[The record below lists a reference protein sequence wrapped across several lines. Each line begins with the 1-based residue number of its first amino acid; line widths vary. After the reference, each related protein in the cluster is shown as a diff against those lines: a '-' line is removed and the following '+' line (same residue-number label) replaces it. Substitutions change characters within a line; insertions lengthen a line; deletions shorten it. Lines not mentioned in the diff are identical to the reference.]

1 MEQRANSRKLTL
13 RISWDSLTT
22 VNNEG
27 GFVMSTFNS
36 KGGTTILM
44 RPRRRFMQHRTR
56 AVACLGLATMLISS
70 MSVAQYQLKN
80 LASNQVKQAAHTDP
94 LLVNAWG
101 LVHAPGSPWW
111 VSDNNS
117 GWSTLYDGSGK
128 QVTSLKVLIPTAGNG
143 PSSPTGL
150 NGPGSPTG
158 IVFNGS
164 NDFQVQGWASIFL
177 FATLDGTISGWAPQS
192 NFNQAIQAVDNSANK
207 AVYTG
212 LAITSRASG
221 NLLYA
226 ADQANGKVDVYDANF
241 TFVKSFTDTTL
252 PAGFAPFG
260 IADIGG
266 LVYVTFASTTGG
278 SGGFVDQF
286 TEGGTLVGG
295 KSLIQGEP
303 LNQPWGIAA
312 APPNFGPL
320 SNTLLISNNTNAGS
334 INAFNVTTG
343 KLVGTMKD
351 TSGKVIHVDQLW
363 GIGFGDGMGENGAA
377 NQLFFT
383 AGPNNNLA
391 GTLGKIL
398 FVKD

>member
-1 MEQRANSRKLTL
+1 MRRLLNTKSA
-13 RISWDSLTT
+13 
-22 VNNEG
+22 
-27 GFVMSTFNS
+27 
-36 KGGTTILM
+36 TTILKPLR
-44 RPRRRFMQHRTR
+44 RPFILCRVLAIASLT
-56 AVACLGLATMLISS
+56 LGTMFVPS
-70 MSVAQYQLKN
+70 MAEAQYQLRS
-80 LASNQVKQAAHTDP
+80 LVSNQVKQAPHTDP

-101 LVHAPGSPWW
+101 LVHGLGSPWW

-117 GWSTLYDGSGK
+117 GWSTLYDGSGI

-143 PSSPTGL
+143 PGSPTGL

-158 IVFNGS
+158 IVSNAS

-177 FATLDGTISGWAPQS
+177 FSTLDGTISGWAPQS
-192 NFNQAIQAVDNSANK
+192 NRNEAILAVDNSTNK

-226 ADQANGKVDVYDANF
+226 ADEANGKVDVYDANF
-241 TFVKSFTDTTL
+241 NFVKSFTDSSL

-260 IADIGG
+260 ISDING
-266 LVYVTFASTTGG
+266 LRYVTFADVSGG

-286 TEGGTLVGG
+286 TEDGMLVNG
-295 KSLIQGEP
+295 KSLIQGAP

-312 APPNFGPL
+312 APTNFGPL
-320 SNTLLISNNTNAGS
+320 SNTLLISNNTNSGT
-334 INAFNVTTG
+334 INAFNPTTG
-343 KLVGTMKD
+343 KFVGTVKD
-351 TSGKVIHVDQLW
+351 TSGKAIRVDQLW
-363 GIGFGDGMGENGAA
+363 GIGFGDGAGKNGAT

-383 AGPNNNLA
+383 AGPSNNLA
-391 GTLGKIL
+391 GTFGKIV